1 VGLGVSGDIF
11 LENGNGGGGGEEG
24 RYGMRI
30 GWKADW
36 EGDEIWTV

>member
-1 VGLGVSGDIF
+1 MSGDIF
-11 LENGNGGGGGEEG
+11 LENGTGVGVGGREG